1 MVFMSIRGIR
11 GATTISQDDAAVQ
24 SADAVLA
31 ATRELMLAI
40 QEANPNLR
48 PEDIASILFTVTDEL
63 RSVYPAR
70 AVREMGEEWVEV
82 PLMCATEIPVMGSL
96 PRCIRV
102 LIHWNT
108 ELMQK
113 EVHHIYLHDAVRL
126 RPDLVM
132 KNMAGRG

>member
-1 MVFMSIRGIR
+1 MAIRGIR
-11 GATTISQDDAAVQ
+11 GATTINPEDIH
-24 SADAVLA
+24 SADAVLK

-40 QEANPNLR
+40 LEANETLK

-70 AVREMGEEWVEV
+70 AVREMGVDWEEV
-82 PLMCATEIPVMGSL
+82 PLMCATEIPVKDSL

-108 ELMQK
+108 ALSQK
-113 EVHHIYLHDAVRL
+113 EVHPVYLHQAVRL

-132 KNMAGRG
+132 KYSPGQH

>member
-1 MVFMSIRGIR
+1 MAIRGIR
-11 GATTISQDDAAVQ
+11 GATTLNQEDIH
-24 SADAVLA
+24 SAEAVLT

-40 QEANPNLR
+40 LEANPTLK

-70 AVREMGEEWVEV
+70 AVREMGANWEEV
-82 PLMCATEIPVMGSL
+82 PLMCATEIPVRGSL

-108 ELMQK
+108 EFTQK
-113 EVHHIYLHDAVRL
+113 EVHPVYLRQAVQL

-132 KNMAGRG
+132 KYSPDPH